1 MVAGSDGIFDDFIIF
16 IAAGPVTEDDF
27 QAELDTAAIGA
38 ACWRQSNI
46 SFQNICQY
54 LIVTCRHYLIAQ
66 EIRLIKLVKYRFIY

>member
-16 IAAGPVTEDDF
+16 IAAGPVTEDDL

-54 LIVTCRHYLIAQ
+54 LIVI
-66 EIRLIKLVKYRFIY
+66 LIKN